1 MNTEAQAIGPSGAS
15 APHNYFTHTFPNGLQ
30 VVGQRMPSLSSVTF
44 GMQFGAGTKDEP
56 TEQLGLAR
64 LMESMMFQGTTSR
77 TVRQLTEAFETLGAR
92 KGGSTGTETSSY
104 WCQLVARQ
112 MDPALDLL
120 ADLLLN
126 PTFPAEEFE
135 QMRQVALQTIRRRE
149 DEPMSRISDLLLEQF
164 YLGSNLGR
172 RMIGTRESV
181 ETLTP
186 EDLRAFWNKLY
197 RPGNALFAI
206 AGNFDWDHLL
216 QRLDSLFG
224 AWTGQ
229 GTPNAAEMPT
239 LGNRV
244 VIQHYD
250 GQQEH
255 IGLAAPNVTY
265 GDPDYYAAQLVSEIF
280 GGGMTSRL
288 FAEVREKRGLVY
300 SVSSR
305 FGASSVTGRFHLYAG
320 TTPEKAHETMHV
332 MIEEMRKLE
341 AEGVTD
347 DELRRAKVQLK
358 SELVMH
364 AETSSARMGAIAHS
378 WWFEHR
384 LKTIQDV
391 REAVDAVTREQILG
405 LLKRFPLTEPLVVT
419 AIGPCSKEQLTDGL
433 HIKG

>member
-1 MNTEAQAIGPSGAS
+1 MSTEAPAAGMSGAS
-15 APHNYFTHTFPNGLQ
+15 APHNYFYHTFPNGLQ

-44 GMQFGAGTKDEP
+44 GVQFGAGTKDEP
-56 TEQLGLAR
+56 TAQYGLAH
-64 LMESMMFQGTTSR
+64 LMESMMFQGTKSR

-92 KGGSTGTETSSY
+92 KGGGASTETSTY

-112 MDPALDLL
+112 LDPALDLL
-120 ADLLLN
+120 ADLLLE

-149 DEPMSRISDLLLEQF
+149 DEPMSRLSDLLLEQF
-164 YLGSNLGR
+164 YLGSNIGR

-181 ETLTP
+181 EALTT
-186 EDLRAFWNKLY
+186 EDLRAFWEKLY

-206 AGNFDWDHLL
+206 AGNFDWEYLI
-216 QRLDSLFG
+216 QRLDALFG
-224 AWTGQ
+224 AWAGKGEPTVAQ
-229 GTPNAAEMPT
+229 HPT

-244 VIQHYD
+244 VIQHFD

-265 GDPDYYAAQLVSEIF
+265 GDPDYYAAQLLSEIF

-300 SVSSR
+300 AVSSR

-320 TTPEKAHETMHV
+320 TTPEKAHETMQV

-341 AEGVTD
+341 TEGVTE

-384 LKTIQDV
+384 LKTIQEV
-391 REAVDAVTREQILG
+391 REAIDAVTSEQILG
-405 LLKRFPLTEPLVVT
+405 LLKRFPLTEPLVVA
-419 AIGPCSKEQLTDGL
+419 AIGPCSREQLTEGL
-433 HIKG
+433 GIKG

>member
-1 MNTEAQAIGPSGAS
+1 MSTEAPAAGMSGAS
-15 APHNYFTHTFPNGLQ
+15 APHNYFYHALPNGLQ
-30 VVGQRMPSLSSVTF
+30 VVGQRMSSLSSVTF
-44 GMQFGAGTKDEP
+44 GVQFGAGTKDEP
-56 TEQLGLAR
+56 TAQYGLAH
-64 LMESMMFQGTTSR
+64 LMESMMFQGTKSR

-92 KGGSTGTETSSY
+92 KGGSTGTETSTY

-112 MDPALDLL
+112 LDPALDLL
-120 ADLLLN
+120 ADLLLE
-126 PTFPAEEFE
+126 PIFPAEEFE

-149 DEPMSRISDLLLEQF
+149 DEPMSRLSDLLLEQF

-172 RMIGTRESV
+172 RMVGTRESV
-181 ETLTP
+181 EALTP
-186 EDLRAFWNKLY
+186 EDLRLFWTKLY

-206 AGNFDWDHLL
+206 AGNFDWDHLIG
-216 QRLDSLFG
+216 RLDTLFS
-224 AWTGQ
+224 AWTGKGEPATSQ
-229 GTPNAAEMPT
+229 RPN
-239 LGNRV
+239 LGNRA
-244 VIQHYD
+244 VIQHFD

-255 IGLAAPNVTY
+255 IGLAAPNVTF
-265 GDPDYYAAQLVSEIF
+265 GDPDYYAAQLLSEIF

-300 SVSSR
+300 AVSSR

-320 TTPEKAHETMHV
+320 TTPEKAHETMQV

-341 AEGVTD
+341 TEGVTE

-378 WWFEHR
+378 WWFEQR
-384 LKTIQDV
+384 LKTIQEV
-391 REAVDAVTREQILG
+391 REAIDAVTREQILG

-419 AIGPCSKEQLTDGL
+419 AIGPCSREQLTDGL
-433 HIKG
+433 GIKD

>member
-1 MNTEAQAIGPSGAS
+1 MSTEAPAVGTSGAS
-15 APHNYFTHTFPNGLQ
+15 APQNYFYHAFPNGLQ
-30 VVGQRMPSLSSVTF
+30 VVGQRMPSLSSITF
-44 GMQFGAGTKDEP
+44 GIQFGAGTKDESA
-56 TEQLGLAR
+56 EQYGLAH
-64 LMESMMFQGTTSR
+64 LMESMMFQGTKSR

-92 KGGSTGTETSSY
+92 KGGSASTETSTY

-112 MDPALDLL
+112 LDPALDLI
-120 ADLLLN
+120 ADVLLE
-126 PTFPAEEFE
+126 PTFPADEFE

-149 DEPMSRISDLLLEQF
+149 DEPMSRLSDLLLEQF
-164 YLGSNLGR
+164 YLGSNLGH

-181 ETLTP
+181 EALTP
-186 EDLRAFWNKLY
+186 EDLRAFWDRLY

-206 AGNFDWDHLL
+206 AGNFDWDHVIG
-216 QRLDSLFG
+216 RLDALFG
-224 AWTGQ
+224 AWSGK
-229 GTPNAAEMPT
+229 GAPNAAEPPR

-244 VIQHYD
+244 VILHYD

-255 IGLAAPNVTY
+255 IGLAAPNVTF
-265 GDPDYYAAQLVSEIF
+265 GDPDYYAAQLTSEIL

-300 SVSSR
+300 AVSSR

-320 TTPEKAHETMHV
+320 TTPEKAHETMRV

-341 AEGVTD
+341 AEGVTE

-384 LKTIQDV
+384 LKTIQEV
-391 REAVDAVTREQILG
+391 REAIDAVTREQILG

-419 AIGPCSKEQLTDGL
+419 AIGPCSREQLTDGL
-433 HIKG
+433 DIKG

>member
-1 MNTEAQAIGPSGAS
+1 MSTEAPAVGMSGAS
-15 APHNYFTHTFPNGLQ
+15 APHNYFYHAFPSGLQ
-30 VVGQRMPSLSSVTF
+30 VVGQRMPSLSSITF
-44 GMQFGAGTKDEP
+44 GVQFGAGTKDEP
-56 TEQLGLAR
+56 TERYGLAH
-64 LMESMMFQGTTSR
+64 LMESMMFQGTKSR

-92 KGGSTGTETSSY
+92 KGGSASTETSTF

-112 MDPALDLL
+112 LDPALDLI
-120 ADLLLN
+120 ADLLLE
-126 PTFPAEEFE
+126 PTFPTDEFE

-149 DEPMSRISDLLLEQF
+149 DEPMSRLSDLLLEQF
-164 YLGSNLGR
+164 YLGSNLGH
-172 RMIGTRESV
+172 RMIGTRESM
-181 ETLTP
+181 EALTP
-186 EDLRAFWNKLY
+186 EDLRAFWSRLY

-206 AGNFDWDHLL
+206 AGNFDWDHLI
-216 QRLDSLFG
+216 QRLDTLFG
-224 AWTGQ
+224 GW
-229 GTPNAAEMPT
+229 
-239 LGNRV
+239 LGKGEPVASERPKLGSRV

-255 IGLAAPNVTY
+255 IGLAAPNVTF
-265 GDPDYYAAQLVSEIF
+265 GDPDYYAAQLTSEIF

-300 SVSSR
+300 AVSSR

-320 TTPEKAHETMHV
+320 TTPEKAHETMRV

-384 LKTIQDV
+384 LKTIQEV
-391 REAVDAVTREQILG
+391 REAIDAVTREQIVG
-405 LLKRFPLTEPLVVT
+405 LLKRFPLTDPLVVT
-419 AIGPCSKEQLTDGL
+419 AIGPCSREQLTENLG
-433 HIKG
+433 IKG

>member
-1 MNTEAQAIGPSGAS
+1 MTAAPAGGMSGVS
-15 APHNYFTHTFPNGLQ
+15 APHNYFYHAFPNGLQ
-30 VVGQRMPSLSSVTF
+30 VVGQRMPSLSSITF
-44 GMQFGAGTKDEP
+44 GVQFGAGTKDEP
-56 TEQLGLAR
+56 TEQYGLAH
-64 LMESMMFQGTTSR
+64 LMESMMFQGTKSR

-92 KGGSTGTETSSY
+92 KGGSASTETSTY

-112 MDPALDLL
+112 LDPALDLI
-120 ADLLLN
+120 ADIVLE
-126 PTFPAEEFE
+126 PTFPSEEFE

-149 DEPMSRISDLLLEQF
+149 DEPMSRLSDLLLETF

-181 ETLTP
+181 EALTP
-186 EDLRAFWNKLY
+186 EDLRAFWERLY

-206 AGNFDWDHLL
+206 AGNFDWDHLIG
-216 QRLDSLFG
+216 RLDTLFG
-224 AWTGQ
+224 GWAGK
-229 GTPNAAEMPT
+229 GEPLAAERPK

-255 IGLAAPNVTY
+255 IGLAAPNVTF
-265 GDPDYYAAQLVSEIF
+265 GDPDYYAAQLLSEIF

-300 SVSSR
+300 AVSSR

-320 TTPEKAHETMHV
+320 TTPEKAHETMQV

-341 AEGVTD
+341 AEGVTG

-384 LKTIQDV
+384 LKTIQEV
-391 REAVDAVTREQILG
+391 REAIDAVTREQILG

-419 AIGPCSKEQLTDGL
+419 AIGPCSREQLTEGL
-433 HIKG
+433 GIKG

>member
-1 MNTEAQAIGPSGAS
+1 MSTQAPAGGPTGAS
-15 APHNYFTHTFPNGLQ
+15 APHNYFHHTFPNGLQ
-30 VVGQRMPSLSSVTF
+30 VVGQRMPSLSSATF
-44 GMQFGAGTKDEP
+44 GVQFGAGTKDEP
-56 TEQLGLAR
+56 TEQLGLAH
-64 LMESMMFQGTTSR
+64 LMESMMFQGTRSR

-92 KGGSTGTETSSY
+92 KGGSTSTETSTY

-112 MDPALDLL
+112 LDPALDLM
-120 ADLLLN
+120 ADLLLE

-149 DEPMSRISDLLLEQF
+149 DEPMSRLSDLLLEQF

-181 ETLTP
+181 EALTS
-186 EDLRAFWNKLY
+186 EDLRAFWNTLY

-206 AGNFDWDHLL
+206 AGNFDWDHLI
-216 QRLDSLFG
+216 QRLDALFG
-224 AWTGQ
+224 SWAGQ
-229 GTPNAAEMPT
+229 GTPNAAEKPT
-239 LGNRV
+239 YGNRV
-244 VIQHYD
+244 VLQHYD

-255 IGLAAPNVTY
+255 IGLAAPNVTF
-265 GDPDYYAAQLVSEIF
+265 GDPDYYAAQLASEIF

-320 TTPEKAHETMHV
+320 TTPEKAHETMQV

-341 AEGVTD
+341 SEGVTD

-384 LKTIQDV
+384 LKTIQEV
-391 REAVDAVTREQILG
+391 REAIDAVTSEQILG

-419 AIGPCSKEQLTDGL
+419 AIGPCSREQLTDGL
-433 HIKG
+433 NIKG

>member
-1 MNTEAQAIGPSGAS
+1 
-15 APHNYFTHTFPNGLQ
+15 
-30 VVGQRMPSLSSVTF
+30 
-44 GMQFGAGTKDEP
+44 
-56 TEQLGLAR
+56 
-64 LMESMMFQGTTSR
+64 
-77 TVRQLTEAFETLGAR
+77 
-92 KGGSTGTETSSY
+92 
-104 WCQLVARQ
+104 
-112 MDPALDLL
+112 
-120 ADLLLN
+120 
-126 PTFPAEEFE
+126 
-135 QMRQVALQTIRRRE
+135 
-149 DEPMSRISDLLLEQF
+149 MSRLSDLLLEQF

-181 ETLTP
+181 EALTP
-186 EDLRAFWNKLY
+186 ENLRASWNKLY

-206 AGNFDWDHLL
+206 AGNFDWDHLI
-216 QRLDSLFG
+216 QRLESLFG
-224 AWTGQ
+224 TWIGK

-239 LGNRV
+239 LGNRI
-244 VIQHYD
+244 VIHHYD

-320 TTPEKAHETMHV
+320 TTPEKAHETMQV

-384 LKTIQDV
+384 LKTIQEV

-419 AIGPCSKEQLTDGL
+419 AIGPCSKEQLTDGV